1 MNKIYWDGDMDV
13 GLEDLSNLLVKISAE
28 FRSNA
33 IKCAKYSYDPKI
45 QELITEE
52 SMNRFE
58 AIVGCLSSD
67 LKEIFYYTTDDIDSI
82 SVGESLGL
90 KMKDWIMLGSAVE
103 AILQIFLSVYLT
115 DYQSSNWNQ
124 WISFNVDNAK
134 KPIFEVID
142 KLVNDNVIESPQGKS
157 LKEAIKKKIKEHTK
171 LKSVDKVM
179 LNDLIL
185 FFDNNNILDED
196 DVTCLRDIQNNRNCV
211 HAYSNRNIG
220 TWEDLKY
227 CIRFF
232 CYLMEVFIGQ
242 FPDLDHIDL
251 SEW

>member
-13 GLEDLSNLLVKISAE
+13 GLEALSNLLVKISAE
-28 FRSNA
+28 FRSDA

-45 QELITEE
+45 QALITEE

-103 AILQIFLSVYLT
+103 ASLQIFLSVYLT
-115 DYQSSNWNQ
+115 DYESSNWNQ

-134 KPIFEVID
+134 KPIFEVVD
-142 KLVNDNVIESPQGKS
+142 KLVNDNVIESPQGQS
-157 LKEAIKKKIKEHTK
+157 LKGAIKEKIKEHTK
-171 LKSVDKVM
+171 LTRVDKVM

-185 FFDNNNILDED
+185 FFDNKNILDED
-196 DVTCLRDIQNNRNCV
+196 DVACLRDIQNSRNCV
-211 HAYSNRNIG
+211 HAYSDRNIG

-232 CYLMEVFIGQ
+232 CSLMEVFISQ
-242 FPDLDHIDL
+242 FPDLDNIDL
-251 SEW
+251 SE